1 MKKIVLIGGGT
12 VSHVRNHLALCAPA
26 YGSTVE
32 YLHEHIAHT
41 LLAMQT
47 IDGSEYQIFSYLT
60 KMALGMFKT
69 NRFTRVKNNFLGGSD
84 HTYDKPLETNEDI
97 SKLVNTLIADP
108 EVKVI
113 IFNPALVDFD
123 GQVGNIPSG
132 KYAQRLKTNEG
143 TQTLNLTPTD
153 KIIGRIRKERKDIF
167 VVGFKTTTNA
177 SEDEQYKA
185 GLELLKKNSLNLVLA
200 NDTVTRKNMIIV
212 PEEARYGVS
221 TDRDL
226 SLSILVEMVLARMNN
241 TFTRSTVVDGP
252 LVDWNSEEVPA
263 NLRAVVNHC
272 IERGAYKPFL
282 GKTAGHFAVKIND
295 KQILTSVRKTNY
307 NELDKIGLVKVDYGK
322 KNTVI
327 AHGAKPSVGGMSQRI
342 IFTEHEDAECIVH
355 FHCEPKNNIDTLAWT
370 DPVPDDQVMGKD
382 EISIRP
388 QIDFECGSTQCGQN
402 TSDGLASVNL
412 GGGDYL
418 KAVYLDN
425 HGPNIVFSKKTPAE
439 KVIRYIDKTFD
450 LKSKTGGLVS

>member
-12 VSHVRNHLALCAPA
+12 VSYVRNHLALCAPA
-26 YGSTVE
+26 YGSTVRFLE
-32 YLHEHIAHT
+32 QDFEDALRLSTDPI
-41 LLAMQT
+41 LSLAEDY
-47 IDGSEYQIFSYLT
+47 IPNDRNDYRFYVEKYLT
-60 KMALGMFKT
+60 KMA
-69 NRFTRVKNNFLGGSD
+69 GGGRYN
-84 HTYDKPLETNEDI
+84 TYGIDMPLETNDDV
-97 SKLVNTLIADP
+97 SKLVDFLIADP

-123 GQVGNIPSG
+123 GQVGIHSSG
-132 KYAQRLKTNEG
+132 KYTQRLKTIEG
-143 TQTLNLTPTD
+143 PQTMGLIPTD
-153 KIIGRIRKERKDIF
+153 KIIGKIRKERKDIF

-200 NDTVTRKNMIIV
+200 NDSITRNNMIIV
-212 PEEARYGVS
+212 PEEARYSNTTVR
-221 TDRDL
+221 RDALEELVDITL
-226 SLSILVEMVLARMNN
+226 SRMNN
-241 TFTRSTVVDGP
+241 TFTRSTVVEGP
-252 LVDWNSEEVPA
+252 LVDWNSDEVPA
-263 NLRAVVNHC
+263 NLREVVNHC
-272 IERGAYKPFL
+272 IEKGAYKPFL

-370 DPVPDDQVMGKD
+370 DRVPTDQVMGKD

-388 QIDFECGSTQCGQN
+388 QFYNECGSHQCGLS
-402 TSDGLASVNL
+402 TSNGLARVDL
-412 GGGDYL
+412 GDGHYL

-439 KVIRYIDKTFD
+439 KVIRYIDNTFD
-450 LKSKTGGLVS
+450 LKSKTGGLV